1 MSEQANLHEDIPRI
15 EFIYVRHG
23 QTDYNLRNLLQ
34 GASDIPLNDTG
45 RKQARD
51 AANAMNGLSISSAYA
66 SPRLRA
72 YETAQIICDPHGVT
86 VQADMDLREPDFG
99 VAEGNPDDG
108 KYHEWRRGEVSYEG
122 ADVYQDQLDWI
133 ARGLKN
139 SLSTDLKL
147 NRDGMPLLVAHGGVF
162 WAMRDVLGL
171 PGQEDLKNA
180 TPIRVFPTN
189 SGGWDFEYIP
199 LT

>member
-1 MSEQANLHEDIPRI
+1 MSEQVNLHTDIPRV

-23 QTDYNLRNLLQ
+23 QTDYNLSNLLQ

-45 RKQARD
+45 RKQAGEAAD
-51 AANAMNGLSISSAYA
+51 AMKDLSISSAYA

-72 YETAQIICDPHGVT
+72 YETAQIICDPHGIT
-86 VQADMDLREPDFG
+86 VLADTNLREPDFG
-99 VAEGNPDDG
+99 VAEGKPDDG

-122 ADVYQDQLDWI
+122 ADVYQDQLEWI
-133 ARGLKN
+133 AKGLMK
-139 SLSTDLKL
+139 SLTADATSD
-147 NRDGMPLLVAHGGVF
+147 NIGMPLLVAHGGVF

-180 TPIRVFPTN
+180 TPIRVFPIEN
-189 SGGWDFEYIP
+189 GKWDFEYIP
-199 LT
+199 IT